1 MGNNTGVNIPDSGG
15 SGGATE
21 ATLLAV
27 LAKLTGSK
35 RDPVL
40 IVAVADGSTPDNVQ
54 SMSVYFDGTGG
65 TFDGKAVNDGWVGSF
80 TPNKG
85 DDTIASKPFTVP
97 TAGAGKVFIAYV
109 DL

>member
-1 MGNNTGVNIPDSGG
+1 MSNTGVNIPDFG
-15 SGGATE
+15 STGGATE

-27 LAKLTGSK
+27 LGKLTGSK
-35 RDPVL
+35 RDPEL
-40 IVAVADGSTPDNVQ
+40 IIATLDGSTPDNVQ

-65 TFDGKAVNDGWVGSF
+65 TFDGKAVNDGWVGSY

-85 DDTIASKPFTVP
+85 DDTVATKPFTVP